1 MVPRAGAAPTV
12 RRVTAVPEVGAV
24 QRATSY
30 VAFDLEATGLSPKAD
45 RIIEIGAVRYTAD
58 LQRVGEL
65 ELLVDPDM
73 PIPLAVQRLVGIT
86 TEDVRGAPSPPEAVA
101 QLADFCAGAEL
112 VTHGGAFDMHFV
124 TALAPDAFRNRDV
137 YDTLELARI
146 LLPSLETHAL
156 QQLSRRLGLPH
167 TRPHRALS
175 DAEATGALFA
185 VLLRRARE
193 LPPSARLEMRR
204 VAALAGSP
212 LGPFFRAAA
221 EGADG
226 ARGVRPGTAASAVQR
241 PRPAPEDGAGTA
253 PQGTAATPR
262 VQSSTALPLD
272 EAAAATLGPG
282 GPLDTGDGYEYRE
295 AQVQMARAVAQ
306 TIERQR
312 RLLVEA
318 GTGVGKSLA
327 YLVPLALW
335 TARSHQRAVVATHT
349 VNLQEQLAD
358 RDLPRLASIVDPPPA
373 TAILKGRSHYISLRR
388 WMRFLAQPDGSSPTE
403 LDAIRFKLKVLVWLT
418 ETESGDRAELHLI
431 GDEEGLWRRIA
442 SDREDCL
449 GAACVNWPSRRCYMV
464 AARQRAADAD
474 IVITNH
480 SLLLADSERQGQV
493 ITPYSV
499 LVVDEAHQLEAA
511 ATEQLGTT
519 VRAFDVAMVLDRIPA
534 RADTAL
540 AAALARCR
548 EASQRLF
555 GDVKGFVAGQLGL
568 DHASN
573 ARLGLSQTLRE
584 DHGFQTVAR
593 AARLAAGALA
603 EAAALLEQAD
613 AGDSL
618 QSELLPDQGPGDDEA
633 TTQAFALRDLRD
645 SVERIALH
653 PREGYVCWLELRAEQ
668 AELHEAPVSVAE
680 PLRRLVYDRCD
691 STVLTSATLT
701 VAGSFDFMRARLGAG
716 EAAEE
721 LALPSPFDYLAN
733 ALCVLAGGVPAY
745 DDPEHD
751 IVVAELVAQLALDQG
766 GRTLVLFTSYGPL
779 RRVHALI
786 AERLERRGIA
796 LLGQGIDG
804 TRRQILRSFLEDPRT
819 VLLGTSSFWEGVD
832 IPGER
837 LRCVVIDKLPFPV
850 PTDPLVRA
858 RSEGM
863 RDPFAQYSLPVAV
876 LRLRQ
881 GFGRL
886 IRGQDDRG
894 AVVLCDER
902 LQTRDYA
909 DVFLRALPPA
919 EQLRCDVDAVPS
931 LVADF
936 MRRPRR
942 TG

>member
-1 MVPRAGAAPTV
+1 MGAP
-12 RRVTAVPEVGAV
+12 
-24 QRATSY
+24 QRISAY
-30 VAFDLEATGLSPKAD
+30 VAFDLEATGLSPKTD
-45 RIIEIGAVRYTAD
+45 RIIEIGAVRYNAD
-58 LQRVGEL
+58 FDRIGEL
-65 ELLVDPDM
+65 ELLVDPSI

-86 TEDVRGAPSPPEAVA
+86 SEDVDGAPSPPEAVA

-185 VLLRRARE
+185 VLMRRAKE
-193 LPPSARLEMRR
+193 LPRAALVEMRR
-204 VAALAGSP
+204 VAAPAGSP
-212 LGPFFRAAA
+212 LGPFFRAVA
-221 EGADG
+221 ESANGQ
-226 ARGVRPGTAASAVQR
+226 RGVGTSRAASTA
-241 PRPAPEDGAGTA
+241 PTPGPAPIPPSAPPEAAGPA
-253 PQGTAATPR
+253 RALR
-262 VQSSTALPLD
+262 SSGSLPLD
-272 EAAAATLGPG
+272 DAAAAALGPG

-295 AQVQMARAVAQ
+295 AQVQMARAVSQ
-306 TIERQR
+306 TIERHR

-335 TARSHQRAVVATHT
+335 TTRRHERAVVATHT

-358 RDLPRLASIVDPPPA
+358 RDLPRLASIVDPAPA
-373 TAILKGRSHYISLRR
+373 TAVLKGRSHYISLRR
-388 WMRFLAQPDGSSPTE
+388 WTRFLAQPDGSSAAD
-403 LDAIRFKLKVLVWLT
+403 LDSIRFKLKVLVWLT
-418 ETESGDRAELHLI
+418 ETQSGDRAELHLI
-431 GDEEGLWRRIA
+431 GDEEAFWRRIA

-449 GAACVNWPSRRCYMV
+449 GAACANWPSRRCYMV

-474 IVITNH
+474 IVVTNH

-499 LVVDEAHQLEAA
+499 LVVDEAHQLEAS

-519 VRAFDVAMVLDRIPA
+519 VRPFDIAMVLDRIPA
-534 RADTAL
+534 RIDTAL

-555 GDVKGFVAGQLGL
+555 GDIKGFVTGQLGL

-573 ARLGLSQTLRE
+573 TRLGLSETVRAE
-584 DHGFQTVAR
+584 HTYQTVAR
-593 AARLAAGALA
+593 AARLAAGALGD
-603 EAAALLEQAD
+603 AAALLEQAG
-613 AGDSL
+613 ASESL
-618 QSELLPDQGPGDDEA
+618 QTELLPDEGRGEDEA
-633 TTQAFALRDLRD
+633 TMQAFALRDLRD
-645 SVERIALH
+645 SVERIALS

-668 AELHEAPVSVAE
+668 GELHEAPVSVAE
-680 PLRRLVYDRCD
+680 PLRRLVYDRCE

-716 EAAEE
+716 EAADE
-721 LALPSPFDYLAN
+721 LALPSPFDYLSN

-751 IVVAELVAQLALDQG
+751 VVVAELVAQLALDQG

-909 DVFLRALPPA
+909 EVFLRALPPA
-919 EQLRCDVDAVPS
+919 EQLRSDVENVPS
-931 LVADF
+931 VVAGF
-936 MRRPRR
+936 MKRHGRA
-942 TG
+942 G

>member
-1 MVPRAGAAPTV
+1 MPGAGAPLGA
-12 RRVTAVPEVGAV
+12 TA
-24 QRATSY
+24 Y

-45 RIIEIGAVRYTAD
+45 RIIEIGAVRYNAE
-58 LQRVGEL
+58 LERVGEL
-65 ELLVDPDM
+65 ELLVDPSI

-86 TEDVRGAPSPPEAVA
+86 SEDVRGAPSPPEAVA

-146 LLPSLETHAL
+146 LLPSFETHAL

-185 VLLRRARE
+185 LLMRRAQE
-193 LPPSARLEMRR
+193 LPRSARVEMRR
-204 VAALAGSP
+204 VADPAGAP
-212 LGPFFRAAA
+212 LGTFFRATA
-221 EGADG
+221 EFMDGEKAGGGAKAVPRAG
-226 ARGVRPGTAASAVQR
+226 AVH
-241 PRPAPEDGAGTA
+241 PAPERAGGPA
-253 PQGTAATPR
+253 RAVMAAAA
-262 VQSSTALPLD
+262 VPLD
-272 EAAAATLGPG
+272 EAAATALGPG

-295 AQVQMARAVAQ
+295 PQVQMARAVSQ
-306 TIERQR
+306 SIERHR

-335 TARSHQRAVVATHT
+335 TARRHERAVVATHT

-358 RDLPRLASIVDPPPA
+358 RDLPRLASVVDPPPA
-373 TAILKGRSHYISLRR
+373 TAVLKGRSHYISLRR
-388 WMRFLAQPDGSSPTE
+388 WMRFLAHPDGSSAADR
-403 LDAIRFKLKVLVWLT
+403 DAIRFKLKVLVWLT
-418 ETESGDRAELHLI
+418 ETESGDRAELHLT

-449 GAACVNWPSRRCYMV
+449 GAACANWPTRRCFMV
-464 AARQRAADAD
+464 AARRRAADAD
-474 IVITNH
+474 IVVTNH

-493 ITPYSV
+493 LTPYSV
-499 LVVDEAHQLEAA
+499 LVVDEAHQLETS

-519 VRAFDVAMVLDRIPA
+519 VRPFDVAMVLDRIPA
-534 RADTAL
+534 RPGTAL

-555 GDVKGFVAGQLGL
+555 GDIKGFVTGQLGL

-573 ARLGLSQTLRE
+573 TRMGLSEAVRGG
-584 DHGFQTVAR
+584 HAFQPLAR
-593 AARLAAGALA
+593 AARLAAGALG
-603 EAAALLEQAD
+603 EAAALLEEAD
-613 AGDSL
+613 ASESL
-618 QSELLPDQGPGDDEA
+618 QAELLPEEGRDEDEA
-633 TTQAFALRDLRD
+633 TLQAFALRDLRD
-645 SVERIALH
+645 SVERIVLE
-653 PREGYVCWLELRAEQ
+653 PRAEYVCWLELRAEQ
-668 AELHEAPVSVAE
+668 GELHEAPVSVAE
-680 PLRRLVYDRCD
+680 PLRRMVYDRCD

-716 EAAEE
+716 EAADE
-721 LALPSPFDYLAN
+721 LALPSPFDYLGN
-733 ALCVLAGGVPAY
+733 ALCVLVGGVPPY
-745 DDPEHD
+745 DDPQHD
-751 IVVAELVAQLALDQG
+751 VVVAELTAQLALDQG

-858 RSEGM
+858 RSAGM
-863 RDPFAQYSLPVAV
+863 RDAFAQYSLPIAV

-919 EQLRCDVDAVPS
+919 EQLRCDVDMVPS
-931 LVADF
+931 VVNDF
-936 MRRPRR
+936 MKRVEHRRRA
-942 TG
+942 

>member
-1 MVPRAGAAPTV
+1 MNAGPGAGPPPRGAD
-12 RRVTAVPEVGAV
+12 
-24 QRATSY
+24 Y

-45 RIIEIGAVRYTAD
+45 RILEVGAVRYTAD
-58 LQRVGEL
+58 FERIGDL
-65 ELLVDPDM
+65 EVLVDPGI

-86 TEDVRGAPSPPEAVA
+86 SADVRGAPSPPEAVA
-101 QLADFCAGAEL
+101 QLADFCAGAQL
-112 VTHGGAFDMHFV
+112 VTHGGAFDMQFV
-124 TALAPDAFRNRDV
+124 TVLAPDAFRNREV
-137 YDTLELARI
+137 FDTLELGRI
-146 LLPSLETHAL
+146 LLPTFETHAL
-156 QQLSRRLGLPH
+156 QQLSRLLGLPH

-185 VLLRRARE
+185 VLTRLARQ
-193 LPPSARLEMRR
+193 LPRPALAEMRR
-204 VAALAGSP
+204 LAAAAGPSLGTFFREAGEHASSERAAVNGGPGQAPSVRREARAGS
-212 LGPFFRAAA
+212 GDEA
-221 EGADG
+221 
-226 ARGVRPGTAASAVQR
+226 RPGRPVPRMSA
-241 PRPAPEDGAGTA
+241 G
-253 PQGTAATPR
+253 
-262 VQSSTALPLD
+262 SLPLD
-272 EAAAATLGPG
+272 DAAAAALGPG
-282 GPLDTGDGYEYRE
+282 GPFDTGIGYEYRE

-306 TIERQR
+306 TIERRR

-335 TARSHQRAVVATHT
+335 VTRRHERAVVATHT

-358 RDLPRLASIVDPPPA
+358 RDLPRLASIVDPPPS
-373 TAILKGRSHYISLRR
+373 TAVLKGRSHYISLRR
-388 WMRFLAQPDGSSPTE
+388 WVRFLAQPDAGPHAAI

-418 ETESGDRAELHLI
+418 ETGTGDRAELHLTS
-431 GDEEGLWRRIA
+431 DEEALWRRVA

-449 GAACVNWPSRRCYMV
+449 GTACANWPTRRCHMV

-474 IVITNH
+474 IVVTNH

-493 ITPYSV
+493 IAPYSV
-499 LVVDEAHQLEAA
+499 LVVDEAHQLEAS

-519 VRAFDVAMVLDRIPA
+519 LRPFDVALVLDRIPA
-534 RADTAL
+534 RPDTAL
-540 AAALARCR
+540 AQALARCR

-555 GDVKGFVAGQLGL
+555 GDVKGFVGGQLGL

-573 ARLGLSQTLRE
+573 SRLGLSDTVRA
-584 DHGFQTVAR
+584 DHQFHPLER
-593 AARLAAGALA
+593 AARLAAGALG
-603 EAAALLEQAD
+603 ETAALLEEAR
-613 AGDSL
+613 ASESL
-618 QSELLPDQGPGDDEA
+618 QTELLPEAGRGDEEA
-633 TTQAFALRDLRD
+633 TLQAYALRDLRD
-645 SVERIALH
+645 SVERIMLR
-653 PREGYVCWLELRAEQ
+653 PRDGYVCWLELRAEQ
-668 AELHEAPVSVAE
+668 GELHEAPVSVAE
-680 PLRRLVYDRCD
+680 PLRHLVYERRD
-691 STVLTSATLT
+691 SVVLTSATLT

-716 EAAEE
+716 DAADE
-721 LALPSPFDYLAN
+721 LALPSPFDYLGS
-733 ALCVLAGGVPAY
+733 ALTVLAGGVPPY
-745 DDPEHD
+745 DDPDHD
-751 IVVAELVAQLALDQG
+751 GVVAELVGQVALDLD

-863 RDPFAQYSLPVAV
+863 LDPFAQYSLPIAV

-894 AVVLCDER
+894 VVVLCDER

-909 DVFLRALPPA
+909 QVFLRALPPA
-919 EQLRCDVDAVPS
+919 EQVRCDVESVPS
-931 LVADF
+931 VVARF
-936 MRRPRR
+936 VQARPR
-942 TG
+942 G

>member
-1 MVPRAGAAPTV
+1 MTAPHVVGAAQ
-12 RRVTAVPEVGAV
+12 RVS
-24 QRATSY
+24 SY

-58 LQRVGEL
+58 LERIGEL
-65 ELLVDPDM
+65 ELLVDPAI

-86 TEDVRGAPSPPEAVA
+86 SADVRGAPSPPEAVA
-101 QLADFCAGAEL
+101 QLADFCAGAKL

-167 TRPHRALS
+167 SRPHRALS

-185 VLLRRARE
+185 VLLRRAPE
-193 LPPSARLEMRR
+193 LPRSVLLEMRR
-204 VAALAGSP
+204 VATPAGSP

-221 EGADG
+221 EGAEGQRDVG
-226 ARGVRPGTAASAVQR
+226 SSAAASPAAAPAEPI
-241 PRPAPEDGAGTA
+241 PRPAPQDAAGTA
-253 PQGTAATPR
+253 RA
-262 VQSSTALPLD
+262 VQSSGSRPLD
-272 EAAAATLGPG
+272 EAAAAALGPG
-282 GPLDTGDGYEYRE
+282 GPLDAGEGYEYRE

-306 TIERQR
+306 TIERSR

-335 TARSHQRAVVATHT
+335 TARHRQRAVVATHT

-388 WMRFLAQPDGSSPTE
+388 WMRFLAQPDGSSAAD
-403 LDAIRFKLKVLVWLT
+403 LDAIRFKLKVLVWLA
-418 ETESGDRAELHLI
+418 ETESGDRAELHLT

-449 GAACVNWPSRRCYMV
+449 GAACANWPSRRCYMV

-474 IVITNH
+474 IVVTNH

-548 EASQRLF
+548 EASQRVF
-555 GDVKGFVAGQLGL
+555 GDVKGFVTGQLGL

-573 ARLGLSQTLRE
+573 TRLGLSETVRA
-584 DHGFQTVAR
+584 DHAFQAVAR

-613 AGDSL
+613 ASESL
-618 QSELLPDQGPGDDEA
+618 QTELLPGEGSGDDEA
-633 TTQAFALRDLRD
+633 AMQAFALRELRD
-645 SVERIALH
+645 SVERIVLN

-680 PLRRLVYDRCD
+680 PLRRLVYERCD

-721 LALPSPFDYLAN
+721 LALPSPFDYLSS

-751 IVVAELVAQLALDQG
+751 VVVAELVAQLALDQG

-779 RRVHALI
+779 RRVHTLI

-919 EQLRCDVDAVPS
+919 EQLRCDVDMVPS
-931 LVADF
+931 VVADF
-936 MRRPRR
+936 MRRRGH

>member
-1 MVPRAGAAPTV
+1 MTDAPGVGEPRRISA
-12 RRVTAVPEVGAV
+12 
-24 QRATSY
+24 Y

-45 RIIEIGAVRYTAD
+45 RIIEIGAVRYNAD
-58 LQRVGEL
+58 LERIGEL
-65 ELLVDPDM
+65 ELLVDPAM

-86 TEDVRGAPSPPEAVA
+86 SEDVFGAPSPPEAVA

-185 VLLRRARE
+185 VLMRRARE
-193 LPPSARLEMRR
+193 LPRPALAEMRR
-204 VAALAGSP
+204 VAAPAGSP
-212 LGPFFRAAA
+212 LGPFFRAVA
-221 EGADG
+221 ESANGQRAD
-226 ARGVRPGTAASAVQR
+226 RTTPAASPA
-241 PRPAPEDGAGTA
+241 PTARPARPDDAGSA
-253 PQGTAATPR
+253 RAAKA
-262 VQSSTALPLD
+262 SSSLPLD
-272 EAAAATLGPG
+272 DAAAAALGPG

-295 AQVQMARAVAQ
+295 AQVQMARAVSQ
-306 TIERQR
+306 TIERHR

-335 TARSHQRAVVATHT
+335 ATRRHERAVVATHT

-358 RDLPRLASIVDPPPA
+358 RDLPRLASIVDPAPA
-373 TAILKGRSHYISLRR
+373 TAVLKGRSHYISLRR
-388 WMRFLAQPDGSSPTE
+388 WMRFLAQPDGSTAAE

-418 ETESGDRAELHLI
+418 ETKTGDRAELHLI
-431 GDEEGLWRRIA
+431 GDEEAFWRRIA

-449 GAACVNWPSRRCYMV
+449 GAACANWPSRRCYMV

-474 IVITNH
+474 IVVTNH

-499 LVVDEAHQLEAA
+499 LVVDEAHQLEAS

-519 VRAFDVAMVLDRIPA
+519 VRPFDIAMVLDRIPA

-555 GDVKGFVAGQLGL
+555 GDIKGFVTGELGL

-573 ARLGLSQTLRE
+573 TRLGLSETVRAE
-584 DHGFQTVAR
+584 HTYQTVAR
-593 AARLAAGALA
+593 AARLAAGALRD
-603 EAAALLEQAD
+603 AAALLEQSGASE
-613 AGDSL
+613 SL
-618 QSELLPDQGPGDDEA
+618 QTELLPEEGRGEDEA
-633 TTQAFALRDLRD
+633 TMQAFALRDLRE
-645 SVERIALH
+645 SVERIALS

-668 AELHEAPVSVAE
+668 GELHEAPVSVAE
-680 PLRRLVYDRCD
+680 PLRRLVYDRCE

-701 VAGSFDFMRARLGAG
+701 VAGSFEFMRARLGAG
-716 EAAEE
+716 EAADE
-721 LALPSPFDYLAN
+721 LALPSPFDYLSN
-733 ALCVLAGGVPAY
+733 ALCVLASGVPAY

-751 IVVAELVAQLALDQG
+751 VVVAELVAQLALDQG

-909 DVFLRALPPA
+909 EVFLRALPPA
-919 EQLRCDVDAVPS
+919 EQLRCDVENVPS
-931 LVADF
+931 VVAGF
-936 MRRPRR
+936 MKRHGRA
-942 TG
+942 G